1 MKAVVVAHWNV
12 RGLRANLYQLR
23 NYLNE
28 TRYPPDIVCL
38 QETFLKEK
46 MKTPKIDNY
55 NAVRKDYVKHSRRGL
70 AILIRTGTSFTIL
83 DIDQIESAEILGIR
97 IKSEHG
103 HLEIINAYIAPDNK
117 IVKTDIEKF
126 F

>member
-28 TRYPPDIVCL
+28 TSYSPDIICL

-46 MKTPKIDNY
+46 IKTPNFSNY
-55 NAVRKDYVKHSRRGL
+55 NVV
-70 AILIRTGTSFTIL
+70 IT
-83 DIDQIESAEILGIR
+83 
-97 IKSEHG
+97 
-103 HLEIINAYIAPDNK
+103 
-117 IVKTDIEKF
+117 KTMLSTVGED
-126 F
+126 